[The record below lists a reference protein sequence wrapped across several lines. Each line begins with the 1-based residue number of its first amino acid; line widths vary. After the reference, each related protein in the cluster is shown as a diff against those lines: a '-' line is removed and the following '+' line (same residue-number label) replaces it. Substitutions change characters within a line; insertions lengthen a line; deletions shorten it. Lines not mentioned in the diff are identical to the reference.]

1 MISNVLINTDFKLN
15 GLREKY
21 KGKVRDVYKL
31 KNNLLV
37 VVVTDRISAFDVV
50 LPRGIPYKG
59 QVLNQI
65 SLKMFSETKDIVPNW
80 IISSPDPN
88 VSVGVLC
95 QPFKVEMVIR
105 GYLSGHAFRL
115 YKSGKDTICGV
126 KMPKGMNENDKFPKP
141 IITPTTKSHSGHDE
155 DISKESIIKNK
166 ILSED
171 DYEQIENYTIRLY
184 ERGVELADKKNLIL
198 VDSKYE
204 FGKKPNGEIVL
215 IDEVHTPDSSRYFYK
230 DQYKLRQLEKKPQ
243 KQLSKE
249 FLRQWLIKN
258 KFQGKK
264 NQVIPFMDD
273 LQVERI
279 SSRYIEVYEKI
290 IGESFNKKESKDIN
304 KRIQFNIIDFLK
316 NHK

>member
-1 MISNVLINTDFKLN
+1 
-15 GLREKY
+15 
-21 KGKVRDVYKL
+21 
-31 KNNLLV
+31 
-37 VVVTDRISAFDVV
+37 
-50 LPRGIPYKG
+50 
-59 QVLNQI
+59 
-65 SLKMFSETKDIVPNW
+65 
-80 IISSPDPN
+80 
-88 VSVGVLC
+88 
-95 QPFKVEMVIR
+95 
-105 GYLSGHAFRL
+105 
-115 YKSGKDTICGV
+115 
-126 KMPKGMNENDKFPKP
+126 MPKGMNENDKFPKP
-141 IITPTTKSHSGHDE
+141 IITPTTKSHKGHDE

-166 ILSED
+166 ILSEN
-171 DYEQIENYTIRLY
+171 DYEQIENYTIKLY
-184 ERGVELADKKNLIL
+184 ERGVEVADKKKLIL

-230 DQYKLRQLEKKPQ
+230 DEYKFRQLEKKPQ

-290 IGESFNKKESKDIN
+290 IGENFNKKESKDIN
-304 KRIQFNIIDFLK
+304 KRIQSNIINFLK